1 MTETKTTE
9 ELRELAIEEAIA
21 LFEGDELA
29 AMKWMRTAQRGLGNR
44 PPQGLMS
51 TPKGI
56 EKVRTLIGRM
66 EHGVIT

>member
-44 PPQGLMS
+44 PPQRLMS

-56 EKVRTLIGRM
+56 EKVRTLIGRL